1 MYETMSESRKRRG
14 SRHLMWPSK
23 KIIHMHS
30 RLKFWRRQLMIF
42 LCTQYPYIYIYI
54 YIYICTLFMLHRCLW
69 PYIYILI
76 LILILIYIY
85 INTNMNINIIDYNGI
100 SIWTMCSKT
109 KSWKTHYV
117 TRGLGAPLF
126 QFLSLTSP
134 SFVAL
139 NLPSLSNPSQKRSG
153 SKAETERTPWYI
165 PQCLNTTGSY
175 KIHLCA
181 AWSDQ
186 SIHPHLKPT
195 SYIYIHIYIYTYI
208 WHIYIV

>member
-1 MYETMSESRKRRG
+1 MAVQDGPSINMEHMYETMSESRKRRG

-42 LCTQYPYIYIYI
+42 LCTQYL
-54 YIYICTLFMLHRCLW
+54 CTLFMLHRCLW

-126 QFLSLTSP
+126 NVYERVFTFLWTDIYGHARLFMSMPLTP
-134 SFVAL
+134 K
-139 NLPSLSNPSQKRSG
+139 LPSTK
-153 SKAETERTPWYI
+153 
-165 PQCLNTTGSY
+165 
-175 KIHLCA
+175 
-181 AWSDQ
+181 
-186 SIHPHLKPT
+186 
-195 SYIYIHIYIYTYI
+195 TYSMFFRA
-208 WHIYIV
+208 Y

>member
-1 MYETMSESRKRRG
+1 MKAEKDAEADISCG
-14 SRHLMWPSK
+14 HQK
-23 KIIHMHS
+23 KSFTCTHVSNSDGDSWWFSFVLNIH
-30 RLKFWRRQLMIF
+30 
-42 LCTQYPYIYIYI
+42 IYIYVHYSCCI
-54 YIYICTLFMLHRCLW
+54 DVSDH
-69 PYIYILI
+69 IYILI

-195 SYIYIHIYIYTYI
+195 SYIYTYIYIYLTYI
-208 WHIYIV
+208 